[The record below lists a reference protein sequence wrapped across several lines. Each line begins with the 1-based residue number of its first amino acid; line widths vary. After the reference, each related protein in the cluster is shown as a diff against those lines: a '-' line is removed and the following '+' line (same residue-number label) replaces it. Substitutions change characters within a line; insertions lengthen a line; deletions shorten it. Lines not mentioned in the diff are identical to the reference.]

1 MNGSFTMPVRG
12 DRFKRDRIRLK
23 ELNESI
29 ELMEARKALELP
41 PVIAILEKNII
52 YCRTKRNDILQDM
65 IHDGY
70 KGEGL

>member
-1 MNGSFTMPVRG
+1 MPALG
-12 DRFKRDRIRLK
+12 DRFKARRIRIR

-29 ELMEARKALELP
+29 EMMEARKQSELP
-41 PVIAILEKNII
+41 PVIDILEKNII

-65 IHDGY
+65 IQDGY

>member
-1 MNGSFTMPVRG
+1 MPALG
-12 DRFKRDRIRLK
+12 DRFKRDRIRIR

-29 ELMEARKALELP
+29 EMMEARKTSELP

-52 YCRTKRNDILQDM
+52 YCRTKRNDILQNM

>member
-1 MNGSFTMPVRG
+1 MPALG
-12 DRFKRDRIRLK
+12 DRFKRDRIRIR

-29 ELMEARKALELP
+29 ELMEARKAFELP

-52 YCRTKRNDILQDM
+52 YCRTKRNDILQNM

>member
-1 MNGSFTMPVRG
+1 MPALG
-12 DRFKRDRIRLK
+12 DRFKRDRIRIR

-29 ELMEARKALELP
+29 EMMEARKAFELP

-52 YCRTKRNDILQDM
+52 YCRTKRNDILQNM

>member
-1 MNGSFTMPVRG
+1 MPALG
-12 DRFKRDRIRLK
+12 DRFKRDRIRLR

-29 ELMEARKALELP
+29 ELMEARKAFELP

-52 YCRTKRNDILQDM
+52 YCRTKRNDILQNM

>member
-1 MNGSFTMPVRG
+1 MPVRG
-12 DRFKRDRIRLK
+12 DRFKRDRIRIR

-29 ELMEARKALELP
+29 EMMEARKAFELP

-52 YCRTKRNDILQDM
+52 YCRTKRNDILHNM
-65 IHDGY
+65 IQDGY

>member
-1 MNGSFTMPVRG
+1 MPVLG
-12 DRFKRDRIRLK
+12 DRFKRDRIRIR

-29 ELMEARKALELP
+29 EMMEARKTSELP

-52 YCRTKRNDILQDM
+52 YCRTKRNDILQNM